1 MTLTRPDRV
10 VVVLGTTTEVGK
22 TWVAARLI
30 EQLRR
35 HGRAVAARKPVQSFV
50 EGELTDAEV
59 LARASSE
66 HPEEVCPPHR
76 WYPLAMAP
84 PMAVEAL
91 GLDPFGISDL
101 IRELTWPEAVEVGLI
116 EGAGGVRS
124 PIAADGDCVALNNAL
139 EPDAVVLVADASLG
153 VVNLVRLCAD
163 ALDRER
169 LIVHL
174 NRFDAGV
181 DLHQRNRQ
189 WLDHDGLS
197 LSTSVEALA
206 RSFGVGPTARG

>member
-1 MTLTRPDRV
+1 
-10 VVVLGTTTEVGK
+10 
-22 TWVAARLI
+22 
-30 EQLRR
+30 
-35 HGRAVAARKPVQSFV
+35 
-50 EGELTDAEV
+50 
-59 LARASSE
+59 
-66 HPEEVCPPHR
+66 
-76 WYPLAMAP
+76 
-84 PMAVEAL
+84 MAVEAL

-101 IRELTWPEAVEVGLI
+101 IGELAWPEAVEVGLI

-163 ALDRER
+163 ALGRER

-181 DLHQRNRQ
+181 DLHRRNRQ

>member
-1 MTLTRPDRV
+1 V
-10 VVVLGTTTEVGK
+10 VVVGTTTEVGK

-35 HGRAVAARKPVQSFV
+35 DGRVVAARKPVQSFV
-50 EGELTDAEV
+50 EGDQTDAEV

-84 PMAVEAL
+84 PMAVQAL
-91 GLDPFGISDL
+91 GREPFRISDL
-101 IRELTWPEAVEVGLI
+101 LVELTWPDAVDVGII

-124 PIAADGDCVALNNAL
+124 PIAADGDCVALTDAV

-174 NRFDAGV
+174 NRFDPGIE
-181 DLHQRNRQ
+181 LHQRNRQ
-189 WLDHDGLS
+189 WLDRDGLF

-206 RSFGVGPTARG
+206 SRLEGPPVSTGV

>member
-1 MTLTRPDRV
+1 

-30 EQLRR
+30 EDLRR
-35 HGRAVAARKPVQSFV
+35 SGRSVAARKPVQSFV
-50 EGELTDAEV
+50 VGDLTDAEV

-91 GLDPFGISDL
+91 GLEPFGISDL
-101 IRELTWPEAVEVGLI
+101 IEELAWPDAADVGLV
-116 EGAGGVRS
+116 EGVGGVRS
-124 PIAADGDCVALNNAL
+124 PIAADGDCVALTDAL
-139 EPDAVVLVADASLG
+139 EPDAVVLVADADLG

-163 ALDRER
+163 VLDRGR
-169 LIVHL
+169 LIVYL
-174 NRFDAGV
+174 NRFDAGI

-189 WLDHDGLS
+189 WLDHGGLS
-197 LSTSVEALA
+197 LTTSVEVLA
-206 RSFGVGPTARG
+206 RSLRVGPRARG